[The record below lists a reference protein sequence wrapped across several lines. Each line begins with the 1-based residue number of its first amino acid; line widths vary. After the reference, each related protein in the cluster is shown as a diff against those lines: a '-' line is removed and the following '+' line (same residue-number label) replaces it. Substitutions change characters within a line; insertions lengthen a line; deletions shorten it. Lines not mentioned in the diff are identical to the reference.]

1 MTFVSILAG
10 FYDPDVVSVWVFTF
24 FQATGP
30 KVHIVVWETDEF
42 WVIFAMFYMKSYGE
56 VGERILAY
64 RFKVILHVYE
74 QRLFISQVIIVL

>member
-1 MTFVSILAG
+1 
-10 FYDPDVVSVWVFTF
+10 
-24 FQATGP
+24 
-30 KVHIVVWETDEF
+30 
-42 WVIFAMFYMKSYGE
+42 MFYMKSYRE